1 MSAPRSRGLARSPA
15 VTRAPGVAAGLRL
28 LWRDHLRGLRG
39 HDLAL
44 TAGGVTFYAGIA
56 LVPTTL
62 VAIRAA
68 AALTSPERVRSLGDL
83 LARTLPDALGA
94 PVAAQAL
101 VAAGL
106 SMSWLGTLI
115 AAVPATFYGEGLRRA
130 FGTLSRSRESYTGW
144 RGRARVVPLFGVTP
158 LLLLAMLFVVP
169 TLSRLFGSAD
179 VSRSALAVYVGFL
192 TTWVVVSAPLGYVY
206 RVVGPEPL
214 GWRAVAWGA
223 AAAGSFVA
231 GFLQGFVLFLA
242 LPIDLGAPFGGL
254 GAVGAMVAIGLWL
267 WLLHLIVL
275 VGYSLTQRVD
285 DRGGRPWA
293 SPSPD
298 TPKPATPVVERG

>member
-1 MSAPRSRGLARSPA
+1 MSVASRTDSGSG
-15 VTRAPGVAAGLRL
+15 TGSGIGTGLRW

-56 LVPTTL
+56 LVPTVL
-62 VAIRAA
+62 VAVRAA
-68 AALTSPERVRSLGDL
+68 AALTSPDRVRSLGDL
-83 LARTLPDALGA
+83 LAATLPDALGA
-94 PVAAQAL
+94 PVAARAL

-106 SMSWLGTLI
+106 SMSWLATLI
-115 AAVPATFYGEGLRRA
+115 ASVPATFYGEGLRRA
-130 FGTLSRSRESYTGW
+130 FGTLSRSRDTHTGW
-144 RGRARVVPLFGVTP
+144 RGRLRVVPLFAVIP
-158 LLLLAMLFVVP
+158 VLLLAMLFVVP
-169 TLSRLFGSAD
+169 TLSRLFGSPA
-179 VSRSALAVYVGFL
+179 VSRNALAVYVGFL
-192 TTWVVVSAPLGYVY
+192 TTWVVVSASLGYVY

-242 LPIDLGAPFGGL
+242 LPIDLGTPFGGL
-254 GAVGAMVAIGLWL
+254 AAVGAMVAIGLWL

-275 VGYSLTQRVD
+275 VGYALTQRID
-285 DRGGRPWA
+285 DRGGWPWA
-293 SPSPD
+293 SPLPD
-298 TPKPATPVVERG
+298 APGSQIPVVERG

>member
-1 MSAPRSRGLARSPA
+1 VSDSPGGVRRSHVRRGLH
-15 VTRAPGVAAGLRL
+15 L
-28 LWRDHLRGLRG
+28 LWRDHLQGLRG

-56 LVPTTL
+56 LVPTVL
-62 VAIRAA
+62 VAVRAA
-68 AALTSPERVRSLGDL
+68 AALTSPERIHALGDL
-83 LARTLPDALGA
+83 LATILPDPLGA
-94 PVAAQAL
+94 PSAVEAL

-106 SMSWLGTLI
+106 SMSWLATLI

-130 FGTLSRSRESYTGW
+130 FGTLSRTHDSYTGW

-169 TLSRLFGSAD
+169 TLSRLFGSAE

-192 TTWVVVSAPLGYVY
+192 TTWVVVSPPLGYVY

-214 GWRAVAWGA
+214 DWRAVAWGA

-254 GAVGAMVAIGLWL
+254 DAVGAMVAIGLWL

-275 VGYSLTQRVD
+275 VGYGLTQRID
-285 DRGGRPWA
+285 DRGGWPWA
-293 SPSPD
+293 LPGSG
-298 TPKPATPVVERG
+298 ATALQIPVVERG

>member
-1 MSAPRSRGLARSPA
+1 MSLARSRLLGRRSGLGWP
-15 VTRAPGVAAGLRL
+15 PDIAAGLRL
-28 LWRDHLRGLRG
+28 LWREHLRELRG

-44 TAGGVTFYAGIA
+44 TAAGVTFYAGIA
-56 LVPTTL
+56 LIPTTL

-68 AALTSPERVRSLGDL
+68 AALTSAERVRALGDL

-94 PVAAQAL
+94 PAAAQAV

-130 FGTLSRSRESYTGW
+130 FGTLCRSRDSYTGW
-144 RGRARVVPLFGVTP
+144 RGRLRVVPLFGVTP

-179 VSRSALAVYVGFL
+179 VARGALAVYVGFL

-254 GAVGAMVAIGLWL
+254 VAVGAMVAIGLWL

-275 VGYSLTQRVD
+275 VGYSLTQRID
-285 DRGGRPWA
+285 ERGGRPWA
-293 SPSPD
+293 SPP
-298 TPKPATPVVERG
+298 PVAPRPAFSVAERG